1 MLMDLIAT
9 GGYRTQGQLVSALRE
24 RGQDVTQSTV
34 SRELTARGVRKVGG
48 RYVAPAERGLPPGVV
63 VLEGAVARGPML
75 ILKTAPAVAP
85 MLAQALDEAGF
96 EGVLGTI
103 AGENTVFVAC
113 APDADLAALRGF
125 VSHPIPEGAAR

>member
-24 RGQDVTQSTV
+24 QGQDVTQSTV
-34 SRELTARGVRKVGG
+34 SRELAARGVRKVGG
-48 RYVAPAERGLPPGVV
+48 RYVAAAARGLPEGVV
-63 VLEGAVARGPML
+63 VLEGSIARGPLL

-85 MLAQALDEAGF
+85 MLAQALDDAGLP
-96 EGVLGTI
+96 GLLGTI

-113 APDADLAALRGF
+113 AAHTDLRAIRAF
-125 VSHPIPEGAAR
+125 VAHPVPEGGAS